1 MTKFLTLPSLAIAVF
16 FTNYHNKDH
25 QIKMVKGIVEKD
37 IRSDYNVGIVNNYNT
52 QLINNAHYYD
62 MNSQYPFAM
71 ILDMPVGNP
80 VFTNNNNLDEIF
92 GFVYGKITPTTKEIL
107 PNLTIENTINGEIVF
122 VRESF
127 YRWIN
132 SEQIK
137 VGIKQ
142 GYKFEMMWGYKFER
156 GKDVF
161 KLFVEELFDIKR
173 YS

>member
-1 MTKFLTLPSLAIAVF
+1 
-16 FTNYHNKDH
+16 
-25 QIKMVKGIVEKD
+25 
-37 IRSDYNVGIVNNYNT
+37 VGIVNNYNT

-156 GKDVF
+156 GKM
-161 KLFVEELFDIKR
+161 
-173 YS
+173 YSNYLLKNYWY